1 MNLAI
6 RGLDFNLGESHGD
19 TFSADKHPNL
29 KADYIFMN
37 PPFGAQSEWPRD
49 ELMKDPRWVYSIPP
63 DSAGAKPWAFA
74 GMLGKTPRRRLG
86 SRRTSDE
93 RLMFGA
99 VITYIRQR

>member
-37 PPFGAQSEWPRD
+37 PPFGAQSE
-49 ELMKDPRWVYSIPP
+49 
-63 DSAGAKPWAFA
+63 
-74 GMLGKTPRRRLG
+74 
-86 SRRTSDE
+86 
-93 RLMFGA
+93 
-99 VITYIRQR
+99 